1 MANYLGGF
9 TPVKYSNGA
18 PWTGAAR
25 IYYASGNMFVGDFV
39 ALDGTG
45 VQPTVGISTAQVP
58 LKGVVVA
65 TNSATQSVLGVVVG
79 FAPNPLNLNL
89 TLGSTAPISAG
100 MQVYVVD
107 DPKVLFQGAMSGTA
121 LTAANLGLNTIINTT
136 TAGANGRSN
145 QSVDGTVPNGAA
157 NPLRILEYVEAPDNT
172 YTATTAQVVVQIN
185 NHQLAPATGTVGV

>member
-25 IYYASGNMFVGDFV
+25 TYYASGNMFVGDFV

-89 TLGSTAPISAG
+89 TLGSTAPITAG
-100 MQVYVVD
+100 MQVFVVD

-157 NPLRILEYVEAPDNT
+157 NPLRISA
-172 YTATTAQVVVQIN
+172 IR
-185 NHQLAPATGTVGV
+185 